1 MKRKTKIILLIIL
14 VLVIYLFPIKG
25 YLKDGGSICYSSL
38 IYDIYDYH
46 SLDGLRGIS
55 VEIFGKQIY
64 DGTYYVEP
72 AFK

>member
-1 MKRKTKIILLIIL
+1 MRTKVKIILVIVL
-14 VLVIYLFPIKG
+14 VLAVYLFPTKG
-25 YLKDGGSICYSSL
+25 YIKDGGSVCYSSL

-46 SLDGLRGIS
+46 SFDGLRGIS

>member
-1 MKRKTKIILLIIL
+1 MRTKVKIILVIVLLL
-14 VLVIYLFPIKG
+14 VVYLFPTKG
-25 YLKDGGSICYSSL
+25 YIKDGGSVCYSSL

-46 SLDGLRGIS
+46 SFDGLRGIS

>member
-1 MKRKTKIILLIIL
+1 MRTKVKIILVIVLLL
-14 VLVIYLFPIKG
+14 VVYLFPTKG
-25 YLKDGGSICYSSL
+25 YIKDGGSVCYSSL
-38 IYDIYDYH
+38 IYDVYDYH
-46 SLDGLRGIS
+46 SFDGLRGIS